1 MTKTIKYI
9 GYYDI
14 LRDGKQVRGYS
25 LAGAKKMD
33 YLCSVLNNIG
43 YDVEI
48 LSPATKSVRGV
59 GFSKSERLILKDG
72 VSLTLP
78 PSLKHYTPIGRKLK
92 IWIVELWIFIYLLC
106 HCRTGDK
113 ILIYHSI
120 GHSLLIKLAKRLLNL
135 DIIMEVEEVYS
146 MVWKQSSFNT
156 WKERRL
162 LKLATDRSLV
172 VSETLADILNIKEPI
187 VSYGNYNPYKGEIPQ
202 KGVSDTI
209 KLLYSGSIDKAR
221 FSGHLSVM
229 AMRYLPGNYI
239 LNISGPVNVHDKE
252 EFLRLIEDT
261 NKELGRNAINYLGIL
276 NDTDYNNILL
286 NSDIALNPQK
296 EGEFGNFVFPSKLL
310 SYLAYNLPVVT
321 TKGKSIINSSLREL
335 LYFCD
340 GYNPEDIANAILM
353 VDFEKKT
360 DSREKLEELSLI
372 FRNKLKDRL
381 S

>member
-1 MTKTIKYI
+1 M
-9 GYYDI
+9 G
-14 LRDGKQVRGYS
+14 
-25 LAGAKKMD
+25 
-33 YLCSVLNNIG
+33 
-43 YDVEI
+43 
-48 LSPATKSVRGV
+48 
-59 GFSKSERLILKDG
+59 
-72 VSLTLP
+72 
-78 PSLKHYTPIGRKLK
+78 
-92 IWIVELWIFIYLLC
+92 
-106 HCRTGDK
+106 
-113 ILIYHSI
+113 
-120 GHSLLIKLAKRLLNL
+120 
-135 DIIMEVEEVYS
+135 
-146 MVWKQSSFNT
+146 
-156 WKERRL
+156 
-162 LKLATDRSLV
+162 
-172 VSETLADILNIKEPI
+172 
-187 VSYGNYNPYKGEIPQ
+187 
-202 KGVSDTI
+202 
-209 KLLYSGSIDKAR
+209 
-221 FSGHLSVM
+221 GHLSVM